1 MKKGLQQDRGVG
13 DGNSLPF
20 RGAAQGTSY
29 VCAPVWRRFM
39 AGLIDWVLALIGG
52 AVGGVFVAIG
62 FLVFAVFAHDPY
74 GGANFAP
81 LAAMALYFPASWV
94 VATLI
99 LLFFAYRSSN
109 RGATPGHR
117 LARLMIIETEGGRIG
132 RRTALI
138 RLVLGSPFLLV
149 PYVGFAIGYVL
160 FAFVG
165 YWGDLP
171 RVVED
176 VADDYLGWV
185 LLLIPF
191 GLPAFLGLVAPVILA
206 STNHLWMVFDGENR
220 GWHDVLTG
228 TVVVLDK

>member
-1 MKKGLQQDRGVG
+1 MKKGLQQDRGVE

-29 VCAPVWRRFM
+29 VCAPVWRRFV

-52 AVGGVFVAIG
+52 AFGGVFVAIG
-62 FLVFAVFAHDPY
+62 FVVFAVFMHDPY
-74 GGANFAP
+74 DGANFAP
-81 LAAMALYFPASWV
+81 LTAMFLYFPASWV

-109 RGATPGHR
+109 RGTTPGHW
-117 LARLMIIETEGGRIG
+117 LARLMIVETEGGRIG

-138 RLVLGSPFLLV
+138 RQVLGSPFLLV

-160 FAFVG
+160 IISVG
-165 YWGDLP
+165 YRGDLP

-191 GLPAFLGLVAPVILA
+191 GLPAFLGLVAPLILA
-206 STNHLWMVFDGENR
+206 TTNHVWMIFDGENR